1 MSGSLPVLK
10 IVPLESIIIH
20 EHHDKRRS
28 EKLAIKIKDDGVLKD
43 PPIVAKLEGEA
54 KYVHLDGAN
63 RIDTLRLLGCRD
75 ILVQIVDYYD
85 EESVR
90 LDSWCHLTQMDKG
103 LFLSQLRGI
112 EGLEIE
118 RIDCG
123 IAEELL
129 GKKKVLC
136 CIFFSDKE
144 VYAIKRKLSP
154 KDMKESISGESA
166 ELCETKPLSESYERK
181 HKLGRMQ
188 NSVSKRREVS
198 FEQTERVFVKGRKG
212 LKSRVLLL
220 NKVVDIYKDNITRDI
235 VEQSKLADQIDSL
248 FRKHSHEGCNVLV
261 VFPKFTPKEVVELA
275 ASNVKI
281 PAGITRH
288 IITNRALRVNFPLMI
303 LSSKAISLEEKNILL
318 EDYLMG
324 KSPRVYKESTVMYD
338 E

>member
-1 MSGSLPVLK
+1 LSGSLPVLK

-28 EKLAIKIKDDGVLKD
+28 EKLAIKIRDDGVLKD

-118 RIDCG
+118 RIDCE
-123 IAEELL
+123 AARELL
-129 GKKKVLC
+129 GEKRALC
-136 CIFFSDKE
+136 CIFFNDKE
-144 VYAIKRKLSP
+144 AYAIKGG
-154 KDMKESISGESA
+154 D
-166 ELCETKPLSESYERK
+166 
-181 HKLGRMQ
+181 
-188 NSVSKRREVS
+188 
-198 FEQTERVFVKGRKG
+198 G

-220 NKVVDIYKDNITRDI
+220 NRVVDIYKENITRDI
-235 VEQSKLADQIDSL
+235 VERGELADQIDGL

-261 VFPKFTPKEVVELA
+261 VFPRFTPKEVVELA
-275 ASNVKI
+275 ASGVKI

-303 LSSKAISLEEKNILL
+303 LSSKAISLEEKNALL
-318 EDYLMG
+318 EDHLRG
-324 KSPRVYKESTVMYD
+324 KSPRLYKESTIMYD

>member
-10 IVPLESIIIH
+10 IAPLESIIIH

-28 EKLAIKIKDDGVLKD
+28 ERLAIKIKDDGVLKD

-90 LDSWCHLTQMDKG
+90 LDSWCHLTQMGKD

-118 RIDCG
+118 RIDREAAG
-123 IAEELL
+123 ELL
-129 GKKKVLC
+129 GGKKVLC
-136 CIFFSDKE
+136 CIFFSDGE
-144 VYAIKRKLSP
+144 AYAIK
-154 KDMKESISGESA
+154 GEG
-166 ELCETKPLSESYERK
+166 ELKP
-181 HKLGRMQ
+181 
-188 NSVSKRREVS
+188 
-198 FEQTERVFVKGRKG
+198 
-212 LKSRVLLL
+212 RVLLL
-220 NKVVDIYKDNITRDI
+220 NRVVDIYKANITRDI
-235 VEQSKLADQIDSL
+235 VEQGKLADQIDDL
-248 FRKHSHEGCNVLV
+248 FRKHSHDGCNVLV

-275 ASNVKI
+275 ASNVRI

-288 IITNRALRVNFPLMI
+288 IITDRALRVNFPLMI
-303 LSSKAISLEEKNILL
+303 LSSKAISLEEKNTLL
-318 EDYLMG
+318 EDCLRG
-324 KSPRVYKESTVMYD
+324 KSPRFYKESTVMYD

>member
-75 ILVQIVDYYD
+75 ILVQIVNYYD

-90 LDSWCHLTQMDKG
+90 LDSWCHLTQMGKD

-112 EGLEIE
+112 EGIEIE
-118 RIDCG
+118 RIDCEAAG
-123 IAEELL
+123 ELL
-129 GKKKVLC
+129 GGKKVLC
-136 CIFFSDKE
+136 CIFFSDE
-144 VYAIKRKLSP
+144 EAYAIKRKFSP
-154 KDMKESISGESA
+154 KDMKESISGKSA
-166 ELCETKPLSESYERK
+166 ELR
-181 HKLGRMQ
+181 
-188 NSVSKRREVS
+188 
-198 FEQTERVFVKGRKG
+198 EQTERVFVKGG
-212 LKSRVLLL
+212 GELKSRVLLL
-220 NKVVDIYKDNITRDI
+220 NRVVDIYKANITRDI
-235 VEQSKLADQIDSL
+235 IEQGKLADQIDDL
-248 FRKHSHEGCNVLV
+248 FRKHSHDGCNVLV

-288 IITNRALRVNFPLMI
+288 IITDRALRVNFPLMI
-303 LSSKAISLEEKNILL
+303 LNSKAISLEEKNTLL
-318 EDYLMG
+318 EDHLRG
-324 KSPRVYKESTVMYD
+324 KSPRFYKESTVMYD